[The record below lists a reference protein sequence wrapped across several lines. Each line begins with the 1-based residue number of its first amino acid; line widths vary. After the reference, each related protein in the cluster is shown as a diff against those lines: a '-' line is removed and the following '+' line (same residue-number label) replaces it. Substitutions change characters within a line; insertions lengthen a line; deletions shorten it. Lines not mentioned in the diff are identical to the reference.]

1 MSAPRYAYIIS
12 KSVAA
17 RHAWMQQENR
27 NLDPV
32 FALFIGASAA
42 VVRINRD
49 EKEKGK
55 TTQDTIESLKR
66 RIGKATG
73 LSS

>member
-12 KSVAA
+12 KSVVS
-17 RHAWMQQENR
+17 RPGCTKNI
-27 NLDPV
+27 V
-32 FALFIGASAA
+32 FALFIGGSAA

-73 LSS
+73 MSS

>member
-1 MSAPRYAYIIS
+1 MAAPRYAYIIS
-12 KSVAA
+12 KSVVT
-17 RHAWMQQENR
+17 RHGRTMQNG

-32 FALFIGASAA
+32 FALFIGGSAA

-55 TTQDTIESLKR
+55 TTQETIESLKR

>member
-1 MSAPRYAYIIS
+1 MGFD
-12 KSVAA
+12 
-17 RHAWMQQENR
+17 R

-32 FALFIGASAA
+32 FALFIGGSAA
-42 VVRINRD
+42 IVRINRD

-73 LSS
+73 MSS

>member
-12 KSVAA
+12 KSVVS
-17 RHAWMQQENR
+17 RYGCKKRM
-27 NLDPV
+27 V
-32 FALFIGASAA
+32 FALFIGGSAA

-55 TTQDTIESLKR
+55 TTEQTIESLKR
-66 RIGKATG
+66 RLGKATG

>member
-12 KSVAA
+12 KSVVS
-17 RHAWMQQENR
+17 RHGCTKN
-27 NLDPV
+27 
-32 FALFIGASAA
+32 IGSAA

>member
-1 MSAPRYAYIIS
+1 MAVPRYAYIIS
-12 KSVAA
+12 K
-17 RHAWMQQENR
+17 

>member
-12 KSVAA
+12 K
-17 RHAWMQQENR
+17 

-32 FALFIGASAA
+32 FALFIGGSAA

-55 TTQDTIESLKR
+55 STQDTIESLKR

-73 LSS
+73 MSS

>member
-1 MSAPRYAYIIS
+1 MAS
-12 KSVAA
+12 
-17 RHAWMQQENR
+17 HR

-32 FALFIGASAA
+32 FALFIGGSAA

-55 TTQDTIESLKR
+55 STQDTIESLKR

-73 LSS
+73 MSS

>member
-12 KSVAA
+12 K
-17 RHAWMQQENR
+17 

-32 FALFIGASAA
+32 FAVFIGASAA
-42 VVRINRD
+42 AVKINRD

-55 TTQDTIESLKR
+55 STQDIFEALRR
-66 RIGKATG
+66 RIGKAVG
-73 LSS
+73 S

>member
-1 MSAPRYAYIIS
+1 MGSD
-12 KSVAA
+12 
-17 RHAWMQQENR
+17 R